1 MDEGQNYI
9 SMPSK
14 CSFQNTSTI
23 GTIVHGNKVCSP
35 PTTELIASYCM
46 GGNLKIVMSQ
56 QK

>member
-46 GGNLKIVMSQ
+46 GNLKIVMSQ